1 MGIREEN
8 FRKSLSHPCF
18 NGCGGKNTR
27 IHLPVAPDCN
37 IQCNYCVRKF
47 ECVNESR
54 PGVTAKVL
62 SPQEALERFTA
73 VKERLGRIDVVGI
86 AGPGDALANFDKVKE
101 CFALIR
107 GADSEV
113 TFCLSTN
120 GLLLPRYAAGIAAM
134 GVSHVTVTVNALDPV
149 MGKRIYRHVEFDG
162 TRYQGA
168 EAAALLLENQYE
180 GIGRLRDLGIVCKIN
195 IVMLKDINDTKIPEI
210 VEKLKKSGA
219 DLSNIMQLIPVKG
232 SIFEHIPLVSNAEI
246 TNMRKRCEAIL
257 PQMYHCRQCRSD
269 AAGTLDEDISLE
281 LTQKPCEAK
290 FPEHSAGERSPQAED
305 RKRSFFAVAS
315 KNGMIVDQHFGHAK
329 EFYIYE
335 YLDGEVHLVE
345 KRDVPLYCFGPQ
357 HCEGGLTVPAIDTD
371 TIDHK
376 DTMDAILEIL
386 EGCSGVIAMRIGD
399 APRNRLA
406 EKGIEVFT
414 TYNYI
419 ADAVREAAERKD

>member
-1 MGIREEN
+1 
-8 FRKSLSHPCF
+8 
-18 NGCGGKNTR
+18 
-27 IHLPVAPDCN
+27 
-37 IQCNYCVRKF
+37 
-47 ECVNESR
+47 
-54 PGVTAKVL
+54 L

-73 VKERLGRIDVVGI
+73 AKERLGKIDVVGI
-86 AGPGDALANFDKVKE
+86 AGPGDALANFETVKE
-101 CFALIR
+101 TFARLR
-107 GADSEV
+107 GVDTEV

-120 GLLLPRYAAGIAAM
+120 GLLLPRYAAEIAAM
-134 GVSHVTVTVNALDPV
+134 GVSHVTVTVNALDPI

-162 TRYQGA
+162 TRYSGA
-168 EAAALLLENQYE
+168 EGAALLLENQYE

-210 VEKLKKSGA
+210 VDKVKKSGA

-232 SIFEHIPLVSNAEI
+232 SVFEHIPLVSNAEI
-246 TNMRKRCEAIL
+246 TAMRKRCEEIL

-281 LTQKPCEAK
+281 LTQKSCEAK
-290 FPEHSAGERSPQAED
+290 LPEHSAAAED
-305 RKRSFFAVAS
+305 KKRSFFAVAS

-335 YLDGEVHLVE
+335 YSDGEVHLVE

-357 HCEGGLTVPAIDTD
+357 HCEGGLSVPAID
-371 TIDHK
+371 HK
-376 DTMDAILEIL
+376 DAMDAILKIL

-419 ADAVREAAERKD
+419 ADAVREAAEGRG